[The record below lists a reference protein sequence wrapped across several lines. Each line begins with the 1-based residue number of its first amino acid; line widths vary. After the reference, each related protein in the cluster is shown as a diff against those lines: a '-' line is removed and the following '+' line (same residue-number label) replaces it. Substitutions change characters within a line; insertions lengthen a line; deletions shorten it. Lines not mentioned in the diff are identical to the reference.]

1 MTLTSYRT
9 LGRSG
14 LVVSPFALGAMT
26 FGAGR
31 WGVEEADARAIVQ
44 AYLDAGGN
52 LIDTSD
58 VYGGGKSEEMLG
70 KFIAETR
77 ERDRIVL
84 ATKFTWNTGY
94 DAPRDSRMGNPN
106 AGGNGRKNILRALEA
121 SLKRLQTDYVD
132 LYWLHFWDMVT
143 PVDEVLETLVDLI
156 RAGKIRYYGLSDVP
170 AWYMTRMAT
179 LAAERGV
186 PGPIALQTQ
195 YSLIERSAE
204 FEHVPAAG
212 ELGISLQAWSPLAG
226 GFLSGKYR
234 RDGARGD
241 VAGRLSGDNP
251 LGQTAFTDRNWD
263 ILDAV
268 RGVAEASNRSPADI
282 ALLWAASQPGVGSV
296 LIGGT
301 SSEQISRNAA
311 SLNTQLSAD
320 DITTLEKASRPSI
333 GFPWAAFTGGVR
345 KSIFGGADVTKWD
358 ALQQG

>member
-1 MTLTSYRT
+1 MTSSGYRT

-14 LVVSPFALGAMT
+14 LVVSPLALGTMT
-26 FGAGR
+26 FGASR
-31 WGVEEADARAIVQ
+31 WGVEEAEARAIFQ
-44 AYLDAGGN
+44 AYLDTGGN

-58 VYGGGKSEEMLG
+58 VYGGGTSEEMLG

-77 ERDRIVL
+77 ERDRVVL

-94 DAPRDSRMGNPN
+94 DAPGSSRMGNPN

-132 LYWLHFWDMVT
+132 VYWLHFWDMVT
-143 PVDEVLETLVDLI
+143 PVEEVLETFVDLI

-186 PGPIALQTQ
+186 PGPVALQTQ

-204 FEHVPAAG
+204 YEHIPAAR
-212 ELGISLQAWSPLAG
+212 EMGIALQPWSPLAG

-234 RDGARGD
+234 REGDRGEG
-241 VAGRLSGDNP
+241 AGRLSGDNP

-268 RGVAEASNRSPADI
+268 RGVADATNRSPADI
-282 ALLWAASQPGVGSV
+282 ALVWAASQPGVGSV

-301 SSEQISRNAA
+301 SPEQIIRNAA
-311 SLNTQLSAD
+311 SLSAKLSDDQLA
-320 DITTLEKASRPSI
+320 TLDKASRPLS
-333 GFPWAAFTGGVR
+333 GFPWAAFTCDVR
-345 KSIFGGADVTKWD
+345 KSIFGSVDVTKWE
-358 ALQQG
+358 ALQR